1 MTAETVSP
9 VPLELAHAPAAK
21 VARVLRELWTVDD
34 DAVLPVLAERGP
46 AFAEQLVRELA
57 RNRNRF
63 GPGDPTPHSA
73 LTLRLLATLDA
84 PLVDHAPHVE
94 DWALHTRSVLERLA
108 DPGTRTEPWTVFDS
122 SLEPSVVLRHV
133 PAHVRAAAEHG
144 IPATAG
150 IALIVPELLAR
161 GELDRDDTVEAA
173 LMALDTVGRPSDRA
187 AWTTLLRENLAFS
200 DDEVRAV
207 GDRLVPVLGHGE
219 TPVVEAFAPALLAS
233 TDDALVGD
241 VLATTLH
248 VRAAKTRRVVLAAA
262 LERPA
267 PSDPEVLALV
277 AALVAPHLTST
288 DRGVQKAASALV
300 ERWGLEVTTEDEPAP
315 QPVVGRWNAT
325 PPAWTLPRFEPV
337 EPTARALE
345 ALVAEVARGAERP
358 VDIVWEQ
365 LLEAM
370 NAVAAA
376 DREGARSALAG
387 VPHGSGESFR
397 MVAVHVETW
406 LRGRRPLEHELDR
419 RFQARDLVQ
428 ARDAHV
434 VHRLGDLPCLLSTPS
449 HVDLSIV
456 ASDLVERLESYGRA
470 GAGASEGDLQLALA
484 RLDLTSVDSSVRERL
499 ARLAAHS
506 VPLLDERGIPCARD
520 AVAVALGYLDDPY
533 VLRDASADTARSSRP
548 AEQDVTIPASLS
560 DLPQRAHA
568 GWLVPDVTAF
578 PTWTQMPVDRVV
590 PAGTPGSGLALA
602 QAARRRAPL
611 PRAVATALLVEPSTL
626 LPVAVTDG
634 ARAVRDA
641 WSRGLLP
648 PGAADASLPWR
659 GTTPT
664 RVAALAAS
672 LLAAADDGAAA
683 AVWPF
688 ADDLLARFAAL
699 PRIPVGTAELVGTLA
714 ALVPDALDAV
724 SRGIAPA
731 KVLEAPGLRAIADR
745 TGSSQAVTAAQAA
758 VALLPAVDD
767 STSEPS
773 ASASSASAGAAS
785 PGTMSTGPTRA
796 RSAGAA
802 RAGRSAPALP
812 APADLLD
819 DDAFASAWP
828 SGLGTSPEIDDGA
841 TLGAAVVAVGAHRLC
856 SLDLTFPDLGT
867 FRVSKTWFYDLEV
880 EGQCE
885 AEPWADGAPPPV
897 SRRRTSQWL
906 FWDASGGKIA
916 VSPVRNRLGG
926 SEGPLGRAARTP
938 LTVSMVA
945 VLLAAACSEPA
956 APYYLTSSLR
966 SGGVGASAVRSAVQR
981 LLPLEDV
988 NPGLLLRL
996 LAYEPELLPVLWP
1009 LLTETVQHAAT
1020 RPSPP
1025 RWLPRVL
1032 DAATIH
1038 APALRTA
1045 AYRGLLPPDAAAWP
1059 GLLDLA
1065 ERKGS
1070 RVAFRKS
1077 AALAAFLGLTAPGG
1091 AA

>member
-1 MTAETVSP
+1 MTAETMSP
-9 VPLELAHAPAAK
+9 VPPELAHAPAAK
-21 VARVLRELWTVDD
+21 VARVLRELWKVDD
-34 DAVLPVLAERGP
+34 DAVLPVLALRGP

-57 RNRNRF
+57 RNGNRF
-63 GPGDPTPHSA
+63 GPGDPTRHSA

-108 DPGTRTEPWTVFDS
+108 DPGAETEPWTALDS
-122 SLEPSVVLRHV
+122 SLEPSAVLRHV

-150 IALIVPELLAR
+150 IAHIVPELLAR
-161 GELDRDDTVEAA
+161 GELDRDDTVEVA

-187 AWTTLLRENLAFS
+187 AWTTLLRENLAIS
-200 DDEVRAV
+200 DDEVRAA

-219 TPVVEAFAPALLAS
+219 TPLVEAFAPALLAS

-277 AALVAPHLTST
+277 AALVAPHLTSK

-300 ERWGLEVTTEDEPAP
+300 ERWRLEVTTEDEPAP

-345 ALVAEVARGAERP
+345 ALVAEVAQGAERT
-358 VDIVWEQ
+358 VDIVWEH
-365 LLEAM
+365 LLDAM

-406 LRGRRPLEHELDR
+406 LTGRRPLEHELDR
-419 RFQARDLVQ
+419 SFHASDLVQ

-434 VHRLGDLPCLLSTPS
+434 VHRLGELPCLLSTPS

-456 ASDLVERLESYGRA
+456 ASDLVERLDAYGLA
-470 GAGASEGDLQLALA
+470 GVGASEGDLQLALA
-484 RLDLTSVDSSVRERL
+484 RLDLTSVNSSVRERL
-499 ARLAAHS
+499 AGLSAHS
-506 VPLLDERGIPCARD
+506 IPLLDERGIPCARD

-548 AEQDVTIPASLS
+548 SEQDVTIPASLS
-560 DLPQRAHA
+560 DLPQRADA
-568 GWLVPDVTAF
+568 RWPVPDVTAF

-590 PAGTPGSGLALA
+590 PAETPGSGLALA

-634 ARAVRDA
+634 TRAVRDA

-659 GTTPT
+659 GTSPT
-664 RVAALAAS
+664 RVAALATS

-683 AVWPF
+683 AVWSF
-688 ADDLLARFAAL
+688 ADDLIARFAAL
-699 PRIPVGTAELVGTLA
+699 PRIPVGTAELVGTLM

-745 TGSSQAVTAAQAA
+745 TGSSQAVTAARAA
-758 VALLPAVDD
+758 VALLPTIHDD
-767 STSEPS
+767 ASVEPTIAPS
-773 ASASSASAGAAS
+773 ARAGA
-785 PGTMSTGPTRA
+785 PSTGPAST
-796 RSAGAA
+796 RSASTRPTGAM
-802 RAGRSAPALP
+802 RPGHSAPALP

-819 DDAFASAWP
+819 DDAFARAWP
-828 SGLGTSPEIDDGA
+828 PDLGTSPEIDDGA
-841 TLGAAVVAVGAHRLC
+841 TLGAAVVAVGTHHLC
-856 SLDLTFPDLGT
+856 SLDLTFAHLGT
-867 FRVSKTWFYDLEV
+867 FRVSKYWFYDLEV

-885 AEPWADGAPPPV
+885 AEPWADSAPPPV
-897 SRRRTSQWL
+897 SRRRTTQWL
-906 FWDASGGKIA
+906 FWDATAGTVA

-926 SEGPLGRAARTP
+926 NEEPLGGAARTP

-945 VLLAAACSEPA
+945 VLLASACSEPA
-956 APYYLTSSLR
+956 APYYLASALR
-966 SGGVGASAVRSAVQR
+966 GGDVGASAVRTAVQR

-988 NPGLLLRL
+988 NPGLMLRIL
-996 LAYEPELLPVLWP
+996 TYEPELLPVLWP
-1009 LLTETVQHAAT
+1009 LLTEAVQHAAT
-1020 RPSPP
+1020 CPSPP

-1045 AYRGLLPPDAAAWP
+1045 AHRGLLPPDAAAWP

-1065 ERKGS
+1065 DRKGS
-1070 RVAFRKS
+1070 MVAFRKS
-1077 AALAAFLGLTAPGG
+1077 AALASHLDLTTQDG